1 MGILV
6 AINHGQ
12 EGLVQSSLALGWE
25 STRNVTKLEGLDPD
39 VVSGQGLGRTLGGAG
54 K

>member
-6 AINHGQ
+6 AINHGK
-12 EGLVQSSLALGWE
+12 EGLVQISLALGWG
-25 STRNVTKLEGLDPD
+25 STRNVAKLEGLDPD
-39 VVSGQGLGRTLGGAG
+39 VVSGQGLRRTLGGTG